1 MPFKLRLRKR
11 IKLAPGVS
19 VSLSN
24 KGISTSVGNKHA
36 RITSGPR
43 GTRISGDIG
52 PLQYEKQIEKP
63 HKRRWWLLW
72 LA

>member
-36 RITSGPR
+36 RITSGPHR
-43 GTRISGDIG
+43 ATTIF
-52 PLQYEKQIEKP
+52 
-63 HKRRWWLLW
+63 
-72 LA
+72 